1 MIGGSLPRWR
11 AVLSS
16 SPHLSE
22 RFKERNARLLARASE
37 GANPQTVEAAEAIAA
52 LNPRHAARVL
62 FGVPDVLR
70 PSGRTLM
77 EVAGS
82 SEFATAIRPWLGATA
97 LDDHLQLQPPLQRT
111 RVPLHPDRR
120 ATRVPESPAGPLVA
134 VAWSGASVAIREAN
148 RRRLADALSRHAR
161 GRADGGLIATAPDT
175 YALATMSTGD
185 AWSFAP
191 DYGPTVEDEL
201 RAGELSRSDRA
212 RLVHT
217 LAGLR
222 SVLLDAG
229 VVWQGFAP
237 RNMFRAGGELVL
249 IDFEACA
256 DVEQEPLLAAE
267 YLAWH
272 TVFFADCLT
281 DEEARLVFAR
291 PPRVPSVPSDTTL
304 PADPFERALLGV
316 TEVTWGVR
324 ADLLERSA
332 RLEGRHL
339 RPNGAMRDRGV
350 LFGHELGHFWGDF
363 VPVEIE
369 VEMFRALDQI
379 DNPATLVACLEVFE
393 AAMEADIDSMLL
405 ADAAHT
411 HSAGS
416 PRTNALTETL
426 SGTGPE
432 TVASVRRDQADW
444 FERLIDDPAR
454 LVDRVLAKIHDAS
467 ADNLSRD
474 YLIGDKR
481 ARGAH
486 ADQLH
491 AAVDVGMRFAHADE
505 RGDRFINHAEPD
517 ELLKLA
523 AEPLPAS
530 GADFDAVLTEAEQR
544 FITYSISQAHR
555 GYLAFPDSG
564 NAVAAVAG
572 SMLTRLLNQ
581 NLIAVDRSAPAA
593 TFVTVK
599 VIEWLRQLVGYE
611 TMPLTEF
618 RGVKDVAGVWTTG
631 GHMSNHMA
639 MLTALGHRFPEARQR
654 GLRALDTEPV
664 VIMAGPIAHYSH
676 SDAGFH
682 LGLGWD
688 AVRHVPARP
697 DYTTDPEAV
706 EAMLADPPDG
716 MTPFMVIGV
725 AGNCRT
731 TGLDDLA
738 SIAEVCAR
746 HDVWFHADACHGGSL
761 LFSERRKRECLT
773 GIEQA
778 DSVSLDPH
786 KGLFT
791 PYPSSYVLFRQR
803 GVLNQFSRHVT
814 TVEEDG
820 CWDLGL
826 ITPFFGSVGFEALPT
841 WMLLKHLGTER
852 LGDLVESRH
861 ALVRHLQRRLDDSA
875 LFVRLNDVD
884 FYRLAWVFCPPA
896 VQGACRNTSDPKK
909 LAQLRTLVSD
919 YTARLNDLLYRR
931 GQVCFD
937 EHTLADLDDR
947 VGMGAGTKFT
957 IMASCPGNP
966 LTTLRDIDRAVDD
979 LVATARSLTDAMIA
993 ALDGEHAGDHRIR
1006 LRIRRGRDR
1015 HRGQ

>member
-11 AVLSS
+11 ALLSS
-16 SPHLSE
+16 TPHLSE
-22 RFKERNARLLARASE
+22 RFKERNARLLALASE
-37 GANPQTVEAAEAIAA
+37 GAHSQAVDTAEAIAA
-52 LNPRHAARVL
+52 LNPRQAAQTLLGLSDASRS
-62 FGVPDVLR
+62 
-70 PSGRTLM
+70 SGRSI
-77 EVAGS
+77 VDVGGS
-82 SEFATAIRPWLGATA
+82 GEFATTIQTWLTATL
-97 LDDHLQLQPPLQRT
+97 LDDRLQHQPALQRT
-111 RVPLHPDRR
+111 RVPIHPDRR
-120 ATRVPESPAGPLVA
+120 ATRVPDSPAGPLVA
-134 VAWSGASVAIREAN
+134 VAWSGASVPAREEN
-148 RRRLADALSRHAR
+148 RRRIADALAQHRR
-161 GRADGGLIATAPDT
+161 DDVDDDLIATAPDT
-175 YALATMSTGD
+175 YAIATMSTGD

-191 DYGPTVEDEL
+191 DYGATVEDEL
-201 RAGELSRSDRA
+201 RAGGLSRSDRA
-212 RLVHT
+212 MLVDT
-217 LAGLR
+217 LARVR
-222 SVLLDAG
+222 SALLDAG

-237 RNMFRAGGELVL
+237 RNMFRVGGDLVL

-256 DVEQEPLLAAE
+256 DVDLEPVVAAQ

-281 DEEARLVFAR
+281 DEEASRLFA
-291 PPRVPSVPSDTTL
+291 PHPRVPSVSPDTTL

-316 TEVTWGVR
+316 AEVTWGDR
-324 ADLLERSA
+324 AGLLKRSA

-339 RPNGAMRDRGV
+339 RPCAMRDGGV

-363 VPVEIE
+363 VPVETE
-369 VEMFRALDQI
+369 VEIFSVLDQVEA
-379 DNPATLVACLEVFE
+379 PVALVACLEVFE
-393 AAMEADIDSMLL
+393 GAMEADIDSMLL
-405 ADAAHT
+405 SDATQTPASG
-411 HSAGS
+411 SA
-416 PRTNALTETL
+416 RTKALTEVL
-426 SGTGPE
+426 SSVGPE

-444 FERLIDDPAR
+444 YERLVEAPAR
-454 LVDRVLAKIHDAS
+454 LVDHVLAQIHES
-467 ADNLSRD
+467 GADNLARE
-474 YLIGDKR
+474 YLVGDQR
-481 ARGAH
+481 ARSAH
-486 ADQLH
+486 AHRLH
-491 AAVDVGMRFAHADE
+491 AAVDVGMRFAHGDD
-505 RGDRFINHAEPD
+505 RGDRFLNHSEPD

-530 GADFDAVLTEAEQR
+530 GSDFDAVLAEAEQR
-544 FITYSISQAHR
+544 FIAYSISQAHR

-581 NLIAVDRSAPAA
+581 NLIAVDRSAPSA
-593 TFVTVK
+593 TFVTVQ
-599 VIEWLRQLVGYE
+599 VIEWLRELVGYE
-611 TMPLTEF
+611 TMPLAEF

-654 GLRALDTEPV
+654 GLRALDTEPI

-697 DYTTDPEAV
+697 DYTTDPEAI
-706 EAMLADPPDG
+706 EAMLTDPPDG
-716 MTPFMVIGV
+716 TTPFMVIGV

-738 SIAEVCAR
+738 SIADVCAR
-746 HDVWFHADACHGGSL
+746 HGVWFHADACHGGSL

-773 GIEQA
+773 GIDQA

-852 LGDLVESRH
+852 LGELVESRH
-861 ALVRHLQRRLDDSA
+861 ALVRHLQRRLDDTA

-896 VQGACRNTSDPKK
+896 VQAACRSTSDPKK
-909 LAQLRTLVSD
+909 LVQLRTLVSD

-947 VGMGAGTKFT
+947 VGMGAGAKFT

-966 LTTLRDIDRAVDD
+966 LTTFRDIDRAVDD

-993 ALDGEHAGDHRIR
+993 ALDGEHAGDRRR
-1006 LRIRRGRDR
+1006 LAGPAGWAD
-1015 HRGQ
+1015 Q